1 MGRNVEIKARL
12 PADRVRAV
20 RELALERSTS
30 PPESLRQ
37 TDTFYNVPN
46 GRLKLRELGG
56 GTPELIAYD
65 RPDQAGPKVSSFVR
79 CPVPDPRS
87 LSEALGR
94 SLGVRGV
101 VEKQREVIMV
111 GRTRVHLDEVAGLG
125 TFLELEV
132 QLAEGQ
138 SAEEGEAV
146 AAELMAHFGVGRGC
160 LVEGAYIDA
169 IEAKSGE

>member
-37 TDTFYNVPN
+37 TDTFYNVP
-46 GRLKLRELGG
+46 
-56 GTPELIAYD
+56 TAW
-65 RPDQAGPKVSSFVR
+65 